1 MSEAS
6 ISLSIWNS
14 VSIKKSASHSDKPVW
29 ALRFLFLFPIFQ
41 VTSSST
47 KKSCFNRVF
56 WDSCWNTAEVFRLCF
71 WRFLFLVA
79 VIFCTSSLLFSLSV
93 LHNPSQCPLAWAHRH
108 RLLGWNKTLSPAEQ
122 QQQKGEPGARDK
134 DSKCC
139 CEFSPFICTKTQGV
153 TASWL
158 VWQLNYRSIKNPS
171 AFAGLIVG
179 FIFSLAHRE
188 GRLPASLLFPV
199 PAGWICKEKPR
210 CGVGKEQ
217 SPHLHTHS
225 CSRAE
230 LQERAG
236 SLAAGRELGLIPGYV
251 TALAGGKRVVVQA
264 RGSSTT
270 RGCCSAPGS
279 LFWGKQTSLLYFMEF
294 HN

>member
-1 MSEAS
+1 MFLEVSFPCCCDFLHIFTTFLIVCATQS
-6 ISLSIWNS
+6 QPVPPCLSPPPQVTWLEQNS
-14 VSIKKSASHSDKPVW
+14 VSS
-29 ALRFLFLFPIFQ
+29 RT
-41 VTSSST
+41 VT
-47 KKSCFNRVF
+47 
-56 WDSCWNTAEVFRLCF
+56 A
-71 WRFLFLVA
+71 
-79 VIFCTSSLLFSLSV
+79 
-93 LHNPSQCPLAWAHRH
+93 
-108 RLLGWNKTLSPAEQ
+108 
-122 QQQKGEPGARDK
+122 KGRARSERQRPK
-134 DSKCC
+134 RC
-139 CEFSPFICTKTQGV
+139 CEFSPVICTKTQGV

-158 VWQLNYRSIKNPS
+158 VWQLNYRSIKNPC

-179 FIFSLAHRE
+179 FIVSLAHRE

-199 PAGWICKEKPR
+199 PASWICKEKPR

-279 LFWGKQTSLLYFMEF
+279 LFWGKQTSLLHFTEF
-294 HN
+294 HK